1 MFRSLWPVGVVIL
14 PDRRI
19 CVDEAGVF
27 GVAGW
32 RGSTAVGDLQK
43 LKFSAPLSTG
53 FIDDDGVGCPHLASR
68 CGADVVVCAAAG

>member
-1 MFRSLWPVGVVIL
+1 MVRLPWSTDVNGTQRGVNWLMKIDYARCKLKSVYPKMFRSLWPVGVVIL

-32 RGSTAVGDLQK
+32 RGSTAGPQ
-43 LKFSAPLSTG
+43 
-53 FIDDDGVGCPHLASR
+53 
-68 CGADVVVCAAAG
+68 